1 MMNADSPYLK
11 YAICNAAVL
20 ETAALRISPLG
31 AGFMSGEGLFET
43 VRVRN
48 SRPVLFDAHHS
59 RLAASLRGLDD
70 HPSTSPRGELHTRC
84 MRVIAANDLVN
95 GSLKIIVFKELT
107 GWTELILVRLPAYGP
122 ADYERG
128 FQLKTFPGDLRVDP
142 LNTLKSLNYL
152 RNAYAR
158 RVAVA
163 AGFNDALFIDP
174 THQVLEGASANV
186 FIVKDCVIS
195 TPPLGSGILPGVMR
209 AAIIGRLGLRSVQE
223 REVSH
228 DELLEAEEV
237 FVTNALLGVMPVS
250 RVDATAY
257 DLGKN
262 AVTRSVMTAMTAQL
276 V

>member
-1 MMNADSPYLK
+1 MMTADSPYLK
-11 YAICNAAVL
+11 YAMCNAAVI
-20 ETAALRISPLG
+20 ETAALKISPLG

-48 SRPVLFDAHHS
+48 SRPVLFEAHHA
-59 RLAASLRGLDD
+59 RLIASLRGLDD
-70 HPSTSPRGELHTRC
+70 HPATSSRGELHTRC

-107 GWTELILVRLPAYGP
+107 GWTELILVRLPFYGP

-142 LNTLKSLNYL
+142 LNSLKSLNYL
-152 RNAYAR
+152 RNARAR

-174 THQVLEGASANV
+174 TQQVLETASANI

-195 TPPLGSGILPGVMR
+195 TPPVGSGILPGVMR
-209 AAIIGRLGLRSVQE
+209 AAIIGRLGLRAVQE
-223 REVSH
+223 REVSQ
-228 DELLEAEEV
+228 DELIEADEV

-250 RVDATAY
+250 RVDSTFY

-262 AVTRSVMTAMTAQL
+262 AVTRSVMTAITNQL

>member
-1 MMNADSPYLK
+1 MMTADSPYLK
-11 YAICNAAVL
+11 YAMCNAAIV
-20 ETAALRISPLG
+20 ETAAVRISPLG

-43 VRVRN
+43 VRVRH
-48 SRPVLFDAHHS
+48 SRPVLFDAHHA
-59 RLAASLRGLDD
+59 RLGSSLRALDD
-70 HPSTSPRGELHTRC
+70 HPSVSSRGELHTRC

-142 LNTLKSLNYL
+142 LNSLKSLNYL

-158 RVAVA
+158 RAAVA

-174 THQVLEGASANV
+174 TSHVLEGASTNI

-195 TPPLGSGILPGVMR
+195 TPPLGSGILPGVTR
-209 AAIIGRLGLRSVQE
+209 AAIIGRLGMRSVQE
-223 REVSH
+223 RDVSH
-228 DELLEAEEV
+228 DELLEADEV
-237 FVTNALLGVMPVS
+237 FVTNALLGVMPVI
-250 RVDATAY
+250 RVDSTNY
-257 DLGKN
+257 DFGQN
-262 AVTRSVMTAMTAQL
+262 AVTRSVMIAISAQL